1 MKRNFTILYDS
12 SARETPIKK
21 KTKASIISSRS
32 VDGKMQN
39 VKKKKKSFVAR
50 QRISFSFI
58 KTWKYSRGTNR
69 TTFTNWNNFIN
80 SG

>member
-1 MKRNFTILYDS
+1 MLVSIMKRNFTILYDS

-21 KTKASIISSRS
+21 RQKPRLLAADPWMEKC
-32 VDGKMQN
+32 KMQ
-39 VKKKKKSFVAR
+39 KKKKSFVAR

-69 TTFTNWNNFIN
+69 TTFTN
-80 SG
+80 